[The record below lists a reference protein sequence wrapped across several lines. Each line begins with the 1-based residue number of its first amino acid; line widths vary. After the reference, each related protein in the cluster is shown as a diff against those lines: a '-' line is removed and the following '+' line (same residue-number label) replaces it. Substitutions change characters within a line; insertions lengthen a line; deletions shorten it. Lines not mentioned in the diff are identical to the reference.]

1 MQTKLGDGSVM
12 ICGIVG
18 KDAETK
24 RVGEKNSVM
33 TKFSVK
39 AGDRTD
45 QSGDKKAVWVNC
57 TAWNDM
63 GKAASTLKKGD
74 TALVI
79 GRIRTYKYNGNDGT
93 EKTGNELVCEF
104 ISGIFRALLSD
115 IPYPGNTSGSS
126 TYSDYSMPSDEDLPF

>member
-12 ICGIVG
+12 ICGILG

-24 RVGEKNSVM
+24 RVGDKNSVM

-39 AGDRTD
+39 AGERTE
-45 QSGDKKAVWVNC
+45 QNGEKKAVWVSC

-79 GRIRTYKYNGNDGT
+79 GKVRTYKYNGNDGT
-93 EKTGNELVCEF
+93 EKTGSELVCEF
-104 ISGIFRALLSD
+104 ISGIFKNLLPD
-115 IPYPGNTSGSS
+115 IPYPGSASGSS
-126 TYSDYSMPSDEDLPF
+126 SYNDFSIPSDEDLPF

>member
-45 QSGDKKAVWVNC
+45 QSGDKKAV
-57 TAWNDM
+57 
-63 GKAASTLKKGD
+63 
-74 TALVI
+74 
-79 GRIRTYKYNGNDGT
+79 
-93 EKTGNELVCEF
+93 
-104 ISGIFRALLSD
+104 
-115 IPYPGNTSGSS
+115 
-126 TYSDYSMPSDEDLPF
+126 

>member
-79 GRIRTYKYNGNDGT
+79 GRIRTYQYNGNDGT
-93 EKTGNELVCEF
+93 EKAGTELVCEF
-104 ISGIFRALLSD
+104 ISGIFKSLLPE
-115 IPYPGNTSGSS
+115 IPHPNHTPVNS
-126 TYSDYSMPSDEDLPF
+126 TYQDYHAADDNDLPF